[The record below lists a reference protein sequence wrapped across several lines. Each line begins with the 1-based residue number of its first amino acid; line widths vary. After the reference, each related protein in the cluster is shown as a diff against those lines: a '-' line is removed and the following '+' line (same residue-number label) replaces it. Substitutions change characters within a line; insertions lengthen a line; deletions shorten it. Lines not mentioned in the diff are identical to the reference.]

1 MKTINFFLS
10 LAFILTSIT
19 FGYSQDVEVKEVN
32 INKYIR
38 GDLYQ
43 PIEASDKLAI
53 IVGGSGATDRN
64 GNQAMIKTD
73 TYKKLASH
81 LAKNN
86 IACFTYDKRIL
97 RMNEIPMKESELRFE
112 DLVTDLLSVIGHFS
126 KGRDYND
133 IVLIGHSQGSL
144 VSLIALRDKG
154 DAFISIAGAGEPIDD
169 ILVEQIGKQAPQL
182 KEELKAA
189 LKKLKEN
196 GKVED
201 YPPSLSS
208 LLRPSVQPFIRSWMQ
223 YDPKEMIANIEKPIL
238 ILNGDQD
245 IQVSADQARKLKKA
259 QPDARSIIIE
269 NMNHVLKESKDK
281 GVANRKTY
289 QNPELPLVDELKQVI
304 VDFVKEL

>member
-10 LAFILTSIT
+10 LTFILTSIT

-43 PIEASDKLAI
+43 PLETSDKLAI
-53 IVGGSGATDRN
+53 IVGGSGATDRD

-81 LAKNN
+81 LASNN

-126 KGRDYND
+126 KGQDYND
-133 IVLIGHSQGSL
+133 IILIGHSQGSL
-144 VSLIALRDKG
+144 VSLIALQDKG

-182 KEELKAA
+182 KEEVKAA

-201 YPPSLSS
+201 HPPSLSS

-245 IQVSADQARKLKKA
+245 IQVSAEQARKLKKA

-304 VDFVKEL
+304 VNFIKEL